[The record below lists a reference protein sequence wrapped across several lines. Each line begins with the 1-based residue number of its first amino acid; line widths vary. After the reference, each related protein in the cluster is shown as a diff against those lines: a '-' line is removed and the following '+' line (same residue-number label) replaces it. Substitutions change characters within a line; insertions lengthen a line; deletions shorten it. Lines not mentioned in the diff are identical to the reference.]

1 MIKQYALTALQKAT
15 HLALQ
20 LDESMPKKI
29 AALNG
34 RTLHIIIKPLQ
45 LGFYILFINGEMT
58 FLEDYDGTVDTTIES
73 SPLGL
78 IRLSLLPSSKVRSLF
93 NDQIQISGDVELGQQ
108 VKQLFDELDIDWEG
122 HLAQFTGDA
131 IAHQFGS
138 MVRKGMA
145 FTQHFHQSMRENL
158 TGFLQEESRT
168 FPSRE
173 EVHDFFNDVD
183 TLTMD
188 VERLAARVENL
199 IKQDNANHESH

>member
-20 LDESMPKKI
+20 LDESMPEKLT
-29 AALNG
+29 AFNG
-34 RTLHIIIKPLQ
+34 RVLHIMINPLH
-45 LGFYILFINGEMT
+45 LGFYIHFINGEMV
-58 FLEDYDGTVDTTIES
+58 FLEHHEGPVDTTIQS

-93 NDQIQISGDVELGQQ
+93 NDQIKISGDVALGQE

-138 MVRKGMA
+138 MVRKGLA
-145 FTQHFHQSMRENL
+145 FSQHLNQSMRANVTE
-158 TGFLQEESRT
+158 FLQEECRT

-173 EVHDFFNDVD
+173 EVTDFFNDVD
-183 TLTMD
+183 ALSMD
-188 VERLAARVENL
+188 VDRLAARVDYL
-199 IKQDNANHESH
+199 IKQDNTHHESH